1 MKLIQMAFT
10 LTGVEYYK
18 KHLAIINPLL
28 PIQMTNKEIEV
39 IATFLEVESELGIY
53 TFSSI
58 GRKKI
63 RSKLNLSHGGL
74 SNYIRDLKLK
84 DFLVEDS
91 GGDLSIQPI
100 LKAEPESQYYQIKLL
115 NKK

>member
-1 MKLIQMAFT
+1 MVFT
-10 LTGVEYYK
+10 LEGTDYYK

-28 PIQMTNKEIEV
+28 PVQMTNKEIEV

-84 DFLVEDS
+84 EFLIETD
-91 GGDLSIQPI
+91 GELSVQPI
-100 LKAEPESQYYQIKLL
+100 LKAEPGAQFYQIKII